1 MLAGWFNLQFA
12 SFATLS
18 GMTGKPLTGAQ
29 DFLEANPYTDQ
40 RYAYHTIGIKE
51 MEEGGR
57 PRGRGREGG
66 GQRRWIYILG

>member
-1 MLAGWFNLQFA
+1 MDVFACWFNLQFA

-40 RYAYHTIGIKE
+40 RYAYL
-51 MEEGGR
+51 
-57 PRGRGREGG
+57 
-66 GQRRWIYILG
+66 YD

>member
-1 MLAGWFNLQFA
+1 MWVCWAGWFNLQFA

-40 RYAYHTIGIKE
+40 RYAYHTIDNKG
-51 MEEGGR
+51 MGGSK
-57 PRGRGREGG
+57 
-66 GQRRWIYILG
+66 I